1 MFQSHT
7 RTSLSSSA
15 PSKGLFHS
23 LVCWASS
30 DLLNL
35 ASLTNATVGAGAGG
49 SAGVGALIGIGVS
62 AGIQAVADPQGN
74 VGIAFSFSGIFP
86 GPIAG
91 MGAIGGA
98 QVSASTASNIYALRG
113 QSIDANASF
122 GSGPAVGIDVS
133 RAPGG
138 IYTGTITVGPGV
150 GGKAAALMSS
160 YAAVP
165 SALSTN
171 CR

>member
-1 MFQSHT
+1 MPTSFETT
-7 RTSLSSSA
+7 RA

-23 LVCWASS
+23 VVCWAAS

-49 SAGVGALIGIGVS
+49 SAGVGALIGIGAS

-74 VGIAFSFSGIFP
+74 LGVAFSFSGIFP

-98 QVSASTASNIYALRG
+98 QVSASTATSIFSLRG
-113 QSIDANASF
+113 QSLDANASF
-122 GSGPAVGIDVS
+122 GSGPAAGIDVS

-138 IYTGTITVGPGV
+138 IYTGTLTVGPGRE
-150 GGKAAALMSS
+150 L
-160 YAAVP
+160 
-165 SALSTN
+165 L
-171 CR
+171 